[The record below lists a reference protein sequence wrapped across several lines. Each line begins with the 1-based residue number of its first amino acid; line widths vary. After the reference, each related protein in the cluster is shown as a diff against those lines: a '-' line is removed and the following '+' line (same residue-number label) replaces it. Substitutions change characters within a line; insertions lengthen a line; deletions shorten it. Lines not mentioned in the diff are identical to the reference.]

1 MEVAP
6 GVYQL
11 EASRAS
17 NCCLVT
23 TPVPTLVDS
32 AVPGA
37 AGKIRTEIERL
48 GLGVNEIR
56 RIVLTHWHLDHI
68 GNAQELRRMSGAEVY
83 LPAADVPYA
92 LGEAGSGPP
101 PVRLFNALMRRRMR
115 YGPPDPALPLE
126 DGGTVGGFLVVAT
139 PGHTP
144 GHVCLLRDGVLFAA
158 DALVTGETF
167 RPTPRFLNA
176 DTTRAKESVRR
187 LLELEFHTAV
197 SGHGQPAGDAKRKL
211 EDLAARL

>member
-1 MEVAP
+1 
-6 GVYQL
+6 
-11 EASRAS
+11 
-17 NCCLVT
+17 
-23 TPVPTLVDS
+23 VPTLIDS

-37 AGKIRTEIERL
+37 AATLRTEIEAL

-56 RIVLTHWHLDHI
+56 RIILTHWHLDHI
-68 GNAQELRRMSGAEVY
+68 GNAQELRRMSGAEVH
-83 LPAADVPYA
+83 LPATDAPYA
-92 LGEAGSGPP
+92 RGESASGPP
-101 PVRLFNALMRRRMR
+101 PVRLLNALMRRRMR
-115 YGPPDPALPLE
+115 YGPPDPVLPLM
-126 DGGTVGGFLVVAT
+126 DGEIVGGFTVVET

-176 DTTRAKESVRR
+176 DSARAKDSIRR

-197 SGHGQPAGDAKRKL
+197 SGHGRPAGDAKTKL
-211 EDLAARL
+211 EDLAGRL